1 MDDRTKL
8 TLFRGIKSGAL
19 NDRQKLDAF
28 RAIKSDAAN
37 EDVADLIGSLSFTTL
52 GKGKTLTELVDE
64 RQGRDRERFDY
75 SKGADGKLRSLM
87 SFGETEG
94 DREAIL
100 SKLVGEDG
108 YVRDPSGQ
116 LALTQ
121 SGQEARGMEPIGKN
135 LIIEDEGFSLRDFSD
150 FAGIAPETVGSIA
163 GAIIGGGPSFGLGA
177 VAGAGAGAAAGQ
189 ALEEALESFF
199 GVQTQDLGEVARDV
213 AIEGAIGAGGEVL
226 GAAVIGAG
234 RGILGAG
241 KNVAGRI
248 GGRSPAEQ
256 LADERLVR
264 MESLVDRNY
273 IPSLEAMGAP
283 KPFAYGQ
290 KFVENAGKVTGRIDN
305 NTNQA
310 LIDKAK
316 FLEGIK
322 GDAASELGEDVAWY
336 APSQF
341 AKLRKARDD
350 AQKGIFSAVD
360 DALDLMSSSYD
371 KSVPLNTQALS
382 SITKAFQSGNDNAVS
397 NFGAIDDMLNQ
408 IQTPV
413 TNASGRQVMKKG
425 GQLDIFD
432 VKPIKNQLT
441 DYMNEMRNLADP
453 AVEGAEIFLRG
464 TSNRGATFN
473 EMAILRKQINDSL
486 YFGGNVTTKG
496 RNILDKVRNQIDTM
510 MDADTILDDIR
521 INTAG
526 LLPEEKT
533 LLKEA
538 AAQRKFAM
546 NNYREFRQKY
556 DKLADLSIIRSV
568 DNLQDFEGYGAREI
582 ADKFYDKVIKPDSP
596 TRLQSVLDAS
606 DNPNALNDMFA
617 RRYLEDG
624 LEIAGRS
631 DVDPTKFDGRKFYNH
646 VKKLGDTGRVLFGDE
661 WGQVQKIAKEISGAH
676 TRKGISIEDVHN
688 ATDAAGGESSI
699 VQAMKNMLV
708 KQNELNDALKTS
720 VIKKINAGEYENYD
734 SVVKA
739 LTNPK
744 LTQDEVI
751 KIMRFFDDNPQM
763 KENMKNVVLQDILSV
778 VDDQVFASP
787 QAARSL
793 KDTLSSYK
801 RGTLRQILG
810 EDSSDALYGFADDLV
825 DLGDVGKEGTIA
837 AGSLWANMFKNPINT
852 LSSVGKI
859 KVFANVVGT
868 RGTAQRYLQFRR
880 AAENNPEGQ
889 SQAMLN
895 ILNESLAEEGVDV
908 GAAASRAGRIAKPI
922 ISATAQ
928 GSRAFKN
935 VAPRAAGLG
944 SYEQPGQSRTNV
956 RPSPA
961 SGIPSIDVPE
971 VSMPSLPTEPMGP
984 IQLLQRN
991 VQSEIR
997 QRAREN
1003 PAVAATLLGGLGNA
1017 GFL

>member
-1 MDDRTKL
+1 MDERNQL
-8 TLFRGIKSGAL
+8 TLLRGIKSGAF
-19 NDRQKLDAF
+19 NDRQKLDAL
-28 RAIKSDAAN
+28 RALKGNAENN
-37 EDVADLIGSLSFTTL
+37 EVSDLIASLSFATL
-52 GKGKTLTELVDE
+52 NKQKTLTELVDE

-100 SKLVGEDG
+100 SRLVGEDG

-135 LIIEDEGFSLRDFSD
+135 LIIEDDGFSLRDFSD

-226 GAAVIGAG
+226 GAAIIGAG
-234 RGILGAG
+234 RGIIGAG
-241 KNVAGRI
+241 KNVAGRV
-248 GGRSPAEQ
+248 GGRSPTEQ
-256 LADERLVR
+256 LAGERLDR
-264 MESLVDRNY
+264 MQSLVDRNY
-273 IPSLEAMGAP
+273 IPSLEAMLAP
-283 KPFAYGQ
+283 KPAAYGQ
-290 KFVENAGKVTGRIDN
+290 KFGENAGKVMGRIDN

-316 FLEGIK
+316 FLDGIK
-322 GDAASELGEDVAWY
+322 GDPASELGADVVWY

-350 AQKGIFSAVD
+350 ARKGIFSAVD

-371 KSVPLNTQALS
+371 KSIPLNTQALG
-382 SITKAFQSGNDNAVS
+382 SITKAFQAGNDNAVS
-397 NFGAIDDMLNQ
+397 NFRAIDDMLNQ

-413 TNASGRQVMKKG
+413 TNASGRQVMKTG

-432 VKPIKNQLT
+432 VNPIKNQLT

-496 RNILDKVRNQIDTM
+496 RNILDKVRNQIDMM

-582 ADKFYDKVIKPDSP
+582 ADKFYDKVIRPDSP
-596 TRLQSVLDAS
+596 ARLQSVLDAS

-624 LEIAGRS
+624 LESAGRS

-699 VQAMKNMLV
+699 VQAMQNMLV
-708 KQNELNDALKTS
+708 KQNELSDALKTS
-720 VIKKINAGEYENYD
+720 VIKDINAGTYENYD

-739 LTNPK
+739 LTNPN
-744 LTQDEVI
+744 LTQSEVI
-751 KIMRFFDDNPQM
+751 KIMRFFDGNPQM
-763 KENMKNVVLQDILSV
+763 KENMKNVVLQDILAV
-778 VDDQVFASP
+778 VDDQVFSSP
-787 QAARSL
+787 DAAKSL
-793 KDTLSSYK
+793 KKTLSGYK

-810 EDSSDALYGFADDLV
+810 EDTSDALYGFADDLV

-837 AGSLWANMFKNPINT
+837 AGSLWANMFKHPINT
-852 LSSVGKI
+852 LSAIGKI
-859 KVFANVVGT
+859 KVFANVLGS
-868 RGTAQRYLQFRR
+868 RKTAQKYLEFRR
-880 AAENNPEGQ
+880 NAGNNPENQ
-889 SQAMLN
+889 SQAMMN
-895 ILNESLAEEGVDV
+895 ILNESMVEEGVDV

-922 ISATAQ
+922 VSATAQ

-961 SGIPSIDVPE
+961 SRIPSIDVPE

-984 IQLLQRN
+984 IQMLQRN

-1017 GFL
+1017 GLL

>member
-28 RAIKSDAAN
+28 RAIKGDAAN

-87 SFGETEG
+87 SFGETES

-100 SKLVGEDG
+100 SRLVGEDG

-121 SGQEARGMEPIGKN
+121 SGQKARGMEPIGKN
-135 LIIEDEGFSLRDFSD
+135 LVIEDEGFSARDFSD
-150 FAGIAPETVGSIA
+150 FVGILPETIGSIG

-177 VAGAGAGAAAGQ
+177 VAGAGIGAMVGQ
-189 ALEEALESFF
+189 SLEEALESFY
-199 GVQTQDLGEVARDV
+199 GVQTQDFGEVARDV
-213 AIEGAIGAGGEVL
+213 AIEGVIGAGGEIL

-234 RGILGAG
+234 RGIIGAG
-241 KNVAGRI
+241 KNVAGRV
-248 GGRSPAEQ
+248 GGRSPAEE

-264 MESLVDRNY
+264 MESLVSRDY

-283 KPFAYGQ
+283 RPAAYGQ

-310 LIDKAK
+310 LINKAK
-316 FLEGIK
+316 FLDGID
-322 GDAASELGEDVAWY
+322 GNASSKLGLDVTWY

-371 KSVPLNTQALS
+371 KSIPLNTQALS
-382 SITKAFQSGNDNAVS
+382 SITKAFQAGNESAVS
-397 NFGAIDDMLNQ
+397 NFRAIDDMLNQ
-408 IQTPV
+408 IQATV
-413 TNASGRQVMKKG
+413 KGASGRQVMRQG
-425 GQLDIFD
+425 GQLDIFN
-432 VKPIKNQLT
+432 VTPIKNQLT

-453 AVEGAEIFLRG
+453 AVDAAEVFLRG
-464 TSNRGATFN
+464 TSSRGATFN

-496 RNILDKVRNQIDTM
+496 RNILDKVRNQIDEM
-510 MDADTILDDIR
+510 MDADTIIDDIR
-521 INTAG
+521 INTTG
-526 LLPEEKT
+526 LFAEDKII
-533 LLKEA
+533 LKEA

-546 NNYREFRQKY
+546 KNYREFRQKY

-568 DNLQDFEGYGAREI
+568 DNLQDFEGYGAKEI
-582 ADKFYDKVIKPDSP
+582 ADRFYDKVIKPNSP
-596 TRLQSVLDAS
+596 ARLQSVLDAS

-624 LEIAGRS
+624 LEVAGRS
-631 DVDPTKFDGRKFYNH
+631 DVDPSKFDGRKFYKH
-646 VKKLGDTGRVLFGDE
+646 VKNLGDTGRVLFGVE
-661 WGQVQKIAKEISGAH
+661 WDQVQRIAKDIGGAH
-676 TRKGISIEDVHN
+676 TRKGISIEDIHN
-688 ATDAAGGESSI
+688 ATDAAGGDSSI
-699 VQAMKNMLV
+699 VQAMQNMLA
-708 KQNELNDALKTS
+708 KQNELDGALKTS
-720 VIKKINAGEYENYD
+720 VIKDINAGKYENYD

-739 LTNPK
+739 LTSPK

-751 KIMRFFDDNPQM
+751 KIMRFFDNNPQM
-763 KENMKNVVLQDILSV
+763 EESMKSIVLQDILSV

-793 KDTLSSYK
+793 KDTLSGYK

-810 EDSSDALYGFADDLV
+810 DDTSDALYGFADDLV
-825 DLGDVGKEGTIA
+825 DLGDVGKEGSIA
-837 AGSLWANMFKNPINT
+837 AGSLWANMFKHPINT
-852 LSSVGKI
+852 LGSVGKI
-859 KVFANVVGT
+859 KLFANVLGT
-868 RGTAQRYLQFRR
+868 KGTAQRYLQMRR
-880 AAENNPEGQ
+880 AAGNNPENQ
-889 SQAMLN
+889 SQAMIN
-895 ILNESLAEEGVDV
+895 ILNQSLVEEGVDV
-908 GAAASRAGRIAKPI
+908 GATASKAGRIIKPI
-922 ISATAQ
+922 ASIGSQ
-928 GSRAFKN
+928 SSRAFKN
-935 VAPRAAGLG
+935 VSPRAAGIG
-944 SYEQPGQSRTNV
+944 SYEKPGQTRTNV

-961 SGIPSIDVPE
+961 SRMPRIPVPE
-971 VSMPSLPTEPMGP
+971 VSMPSMTTEPMGP
-984 IQLLQRN
+984 IQMLQRN
-991 VQSEIR
+991 VQNELR
-997 QRAREN
+997 ERARQN

-1017 GFL
+1017 GLL